1 MWKNSQ
7 PTSQEAKTWG
17 LNQALLWFM
26 NSGFTCVAIELDNKL
41 VVDDILS
48 EICHKSEFGV
58 ILNVCRKFFIKL

>member
-1 MWKNSQ
+1 
-7 PTSQEAKTWG
+7 
-17 LNQALLWFM
+17 
-26 NSGFTCVAIELDNKL
+26 VAIELDNKL